1 MDCISGLPLYELTTP
16 ANTPDSNVAAEILA
30 NANQTISLQNCSF
43 IADKAPKTPKNSHPE
58 TRSVRQALPCTRT
71 ARRQIMV
78 VPDKNTAVLSDSP
91 KPDNVPAITETGIT
105 ARKTEDVPNTKPFRM
120 ITDFLLTEAACRS
133 NEPMLCGL
141 SVNVIIHASNAPD
154 RNASGFT
161 TA

>member
-1 MDCISGLPLYELTTP
+1 MSTTEKRLFRLKI
-16 ANTPDSNVAAEILA
+16 T
-30 NANQTISLQNCSF
+30 
-43 IADKAPKTPKNSHPE
+43 APKTPKNSHPE

-91 KPDNVPAITETGIT
+91 KPDNVPAITEAGIT